1 MLNLGCGRRFHPD
14 WTNLDLHPCDP
25 AVKAWNVNL
34 PLPFADQSF
43 DAVYHSH
50 LLEHLRPNEA
60 LSFLRECRRVLT
72 PGGIIRI
79 AVPNLETIAQLYLET
94 IHDAWDGD
102 LDAERN
108 HRWLVTELLD
118 QTTRETP
125 GGAIAKQV
133 IEDGDLGTLAWYRL
147 GEDGTILRQ
156 SIARHRE
163 ENPKRDLE
171 FSALFAPSPPAL
183 LPRITGG
190 ERSQRPTWRDRVRG
204 WIFGSWRERLIRW
217 LLRDEYTLLQIGR
230 FRRSGE
236 IHHWMYDRV
245 SLRDLLQNAGFV
257 NARCVSADESAIGDW
272 TSYRLDMNEDGSIRK
287 PDSLFMEADA

>member
-14 WTNLDLHPCDP
+14 WTNLDLQPCDP

-34 PLPFADQSF
+34 PLPFADRSF

-60 LSFLRECRRVLT
+60 LSFLRECRRVLR

-79 AVPNLETIAQLYLET
+79 AVPDLETIAQLYLET

-125 GGAIAKQV
+125 GGAIAKQI

-156 SIARHRE
+156 SIARYHSLSPSG
-163 ENPKRDLE
+163 NP
-171 FSALFAPSPPAL
+171 
-183 LPRITGG
+183 GG
-190 ERSQRPTWRDRVRG
+190 EGSQRPTWRDRLRG

-245 SLRDLLQNAGFV
+245 SLRNLLENAGFV

-272 TSYRLDMNEDGSIRK
+272 TSYHLDMNEDGSIRK
-287 PDSLFMEADA
+287 PDSLFMEAEA